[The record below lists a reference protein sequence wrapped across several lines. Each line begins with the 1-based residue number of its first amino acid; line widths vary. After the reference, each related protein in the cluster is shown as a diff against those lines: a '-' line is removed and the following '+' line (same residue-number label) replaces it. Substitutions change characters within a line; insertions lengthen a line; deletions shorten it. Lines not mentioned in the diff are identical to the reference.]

1 MRARG
6 GGSKSESGNGK
17 EAGKGGGAEKP
28 LHRYKPYK
36 HWVKLMFNPLQGA
49 TLLRPKH
56 FGGQDLLSLTASVKN
71 TMAVRKALRAVVCP
85 SYLSSHASVS
95 FLLT

>member
-1 MRARG
+1 VDRRGWPSGADWG
-6 GGSKSESGNGK
+6 GG
-17 EAGKGGGAEKP
+17 GGRKKP
-28 LHRYKPYK
+28 LHRYKPHK
-36 HWVKLMFNPLQGA
+36 HWVKLIFNPLQGA
-49 TLLRPKH
+49 TLLSPKH